1 MQFNVQLTNAEKKS
15 IFERALK
22 DAGTNLY
29 TRLAAHGVDPD
40 SFVLDA
46 SKTHENA
53 GVNEAIQSYL
63 LIKRK
68 LDEVS

>member
-1 MQFNVQLTNAEKKS
+1 MQFNVQLTNSEKKS

-29 TRLAAHGVDPD
+29 SRLAAHGVDPD
-40 SFVLDA
+40 SFVIDGANLPESPA
-46 SKTHENA
+46 LS
-53 GVNEAIQSYL
+53 EAVQSYL
-63 LIKRK
+63 LIQRK

>member
-1 MQFNVQLTNAEKKS
+1 MQFNVQLTNAEKKG

-46 SKTHENA
+46 SKTHEHPD
-53 GVNEAIQSYL
+53 VNEALQSYL
-63 LIKRK
+63 LIQRK